1 MTAQDLLRVATVCLL
16 QARLFRTVRPRVGL
30 PPEKWSSLK

>member
-1 MTAQDLLRVATVCLL
+1 M
-16 QARLFRTVRPRVGL
+16 ARPAVPVIRPGQGLAVGHRSENPAHGL

>member
-1 MTAQDLLRVATVCLL
+1 VTIIVTRMFLMLDRNWLLLGY
-16 QARLFRTVRPRVGL
+16 GL

>member
-1 MTAQDLLRVATVCLL
+1 MRAVRAWFLFLSPHSPDLR
-16 QARLFRTVRPRVGL
+16 GL